1 MLFSSFVSLLKVR
14 IHAMAI
20 KHMDIVK
27 HIVIH
32 KDGVLY
38 NNNVGAPAG
47 VKTIESSQICPST
60 GGEGGGGMISS
71 GNIPGFLMS

>member
-1 MLFSSFVSLLKVR
+1 
-14 IHAMAI
+14 MAFY
-20 KHMDIVK
+20 K
-27 HIVIH
+27 
-32 KDGVLY
+32 
-38 NNNVGAPAG
+38 AG